1 MDRSLVEFPNIV
13 CRLCETK
20 FPFFSQAVLGGIA
33 GIQMAELYP
42 DDFYKHT
49 AVFDLKLLTTKN
61 TFTASREWSLN

>member
-1 MDRSLVEFPNIV
+1 VKLS
-13 CRLCETK
+13 